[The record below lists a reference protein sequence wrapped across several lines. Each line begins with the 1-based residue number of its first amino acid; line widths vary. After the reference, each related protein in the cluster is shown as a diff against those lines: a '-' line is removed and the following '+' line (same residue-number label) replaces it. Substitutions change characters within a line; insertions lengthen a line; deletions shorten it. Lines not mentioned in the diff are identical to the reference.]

1 MEVAEFIGFLVG
13 LALLVGGAEMLVR
26 GASRLAARSG
36 ISPVVVG
43 LTVVS
48 LGTSSPEIAVS
59 VASATS
65 DSAGMAL
72 GNVIGSNIANVLLIL
87 GLAAVVTPLTVKSR
101 LIRIDVPIMIVASGL
116 VLLLALD
123 GSIGRGDAAILS
135 GLLVGYGVLLLRMSG
150 RSAPEVV
157 AEFDRAQ
164 GKERGSYG
172 RNAGLVVAGLVMLL
186 YGSELLLEA
195 ALSAAAALGVSDL
208 VIGLTLVALGTSL
221 PEVATSVLAAFR
233 KETEIAVG
241 NVVGSNV
248 VNLLAVLGITAWAAP
263 SGIAVPAGALDFDL
277 PVMLAVAVACLPI
290 FLSGHQISRWEGCL
304 FLAYYAAFTAYLFL
318 RAAEHDALAPFSAAM
333 AWFVIPITLLT
344 LATGTARSL
353 LARR

>member
-1 MEVAEFIGFLVG
+1 MEAADILAFLGG
-13 LALLVGGAEMLVR
+13 LALLVGGAEVLVR
-26 GASRLAARSG
+26 GAARLAARSG
-36 ISPVVVG
+36 ISPLVIG

-65 DSAGMAL
+65 DSAGIAL
-72 GNVIGSNIANVLLIL
+72 GNVVGSNIANVLLIL
-87 GLAAVVTPLTVKSR
+87 GLAALVTPLTVKSR
-101 LIRIDVPIMIVASGL
+101 LIRTDVPVMIVASGL

-123 GSIGRGDAAILS
+123 GSIGKGDAAVLS
-135 GLLVGYGVLLLRMSG
+135 TLLLGYGIMLLRMSG
-150 RSAPEVV
+150 RAVPEVV
-157 AEFDRAQ
+157 EEFDRELGAD
-164 GKERGSYG
+164 RGSYA
-172 RNAGLVVAGLVMLL
+172 RNGSLVLAGLVMLFF
-186 YGSELLLEA
+186 GSDLLLDA
-195 ALSAAAALGVSDL
+195 AITTAEALGVSDL
-208 VIGLTLVALGTSL
+208 VIGLTLVAVGTSL

-263 SGIAVPAGALDFDL
+263 SGIPVPTGALEFDL

-290 FLSGHQISRWEGCL
+290 FLTGHQISRWEGGL
-304 FLAYYAAFTAYLFL
+304 FLAYYGAFTAYLLL

-333 AWFVIPITLLT
+333 VWFVIPITLLT
-344 LATGTARSL
+344 LGTGTTRSI

>member
-1 MEVAEFIGFLVG
+1 MDAAEIVAFLGG
-13 LALLVGGAEMLVR
+13 LALLVGGAEVLVR
-26 GASRLAARSG
+26 GAARLAAKSG
-36 ISPVVVG
+36 ISPLVVG

-87 GLAAVVTPLTVKSR
+87 GLAALVTPLTVKSR
-101 LIRIDVPIMIVASGL
+101 LIRTDVPIMILASVL
-116 VLLLALD
+116 VLVLALD
-123 GSIGRGDAAILS
+123 GSIGRGDAAVLS
-135 GLLVGYGVLLLRMSG
+135 ALLVGYGILLLRMSG
-150 RSAPEVV
+150 RAVPEVV
-157 AEFDRAQ
+157 QEFDRDL
-164 GKERGSYG
+164 GKERGSYA
-172 RNAGLVVAGLVMLL
+172 RNGGLVVAGLVMLL
-186 YGSELLLEA
+186 FGSDLLLDA
-195 ALSAAAALGVSDL
+195 ALSTAAALGVSDL
-208 VIGLTLVALGTSL
+208 VIGLTLVAVGTSL
-221 PEVATSVLAAFR
+221 PEVATSLLAAFR

-263 SGIAVPAGALDFDL
+263 GGIPVPAAALDFDL
-277 PVMLAVAVACLPI
+277 PVMLAVSVACLPI
-290 FLSGHQISRWEGCL
+290 FLTGHQISRWEGGL
-304 FLAYYAAFTAYLFL
+304 FLAYYGAFTAYLLL

-333 AWFVIPITLLT
+333 AWFVIPITLIT
-344 LATGTARSL
+344 IGTGATRSI